1 MTLTTTYFSNNLL
14 DPRMMITLIK
24 EVLDGKH
31 HSMDVEDWMYAYFV
45 ADAYCKHLSGPLAK
59 YATSRCGNVD
69 EMLNQMQELRQKLAK
84 RLAQKEA
91 EIWLHF
97 SMLAGSAIEIGRCY
111 DDPLVP
117 AENKRYYAMFESVAQ
132 MFDQERGDTQFS
144 DCLKI

>member
-14 DPRMMITLIK
+14 NPRMMITLIK

-59 YATSRCGNVD
+59 YAASRCGN
-69 EMLNQMQELRQKLAK
+69 LSQMQELRQKLAE

-97 SMLAGSAIEIGRCY
+97 SMLADSAIEIGRCN

-132 MFDQERGDTQFS
+132 MFDQKRGDTKFS